1 MSRGKFNRVAA
12 FAHGGNDVEPSQ
24 SGMTLRDYFAAHAPE
39 PSEAWISVQRWIDR
53 NRNPHNEPHKPAPR
67 DDFQLIAEYKF
78 AHADAM
84 LKAREAT
91 S

>member
-1 MSRGKFNRVAA
+1 
-12 FAHGGNDVEPSQ
+12 
-24 SGMTLRDYFAAHAPE
+24 MTLRDYFASKSPE
-39 PSEAWISVQRWIDR
+39 PSEAWISVQRGIDR

-67 DDFQLIAEYKF
+67 DDFQLTAEYKF

>member
-1 MSRGKFNRVAA
+1 VSGPQAFPAA
-12 FAHGGNDVEPSQ
+12 WGNPEQGGDHVE
-24 SGMTLRDYFAAHAPE
+24 GMTLRDYFAAHAPE
-39 PSEAWISVQRWIDR
+39 PSEAWISVQRGIDR

-84 LKAREAT
+84 VKAREAA